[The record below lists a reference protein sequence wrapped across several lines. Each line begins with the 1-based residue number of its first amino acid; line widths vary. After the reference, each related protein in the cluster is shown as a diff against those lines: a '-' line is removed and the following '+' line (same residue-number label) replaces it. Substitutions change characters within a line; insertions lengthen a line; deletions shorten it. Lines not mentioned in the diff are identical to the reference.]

1 MEGKEKERDIER
13 DREKDSKSESISQ
26 EAKKENKKEVKEN
39 KGRFKK
45 GNPIGMAT
53 RFQKGNTGINKY
65 NDLYKDE
72 YADMLLEYFK
82 EPKIEII
89 YEEEYN
95 KDGTLKK
102 KTPKMILPPKFPT
115 LEMFAVNIGVTSR
128 TLREWAYVDE
138 NGDSK
143 HPLFSSAYAQARE
156 RQFAIAKE
164 NAISKQYDSNFSKFI
179 LVNEF
184 GMRDKQEVDTNVSGK
199 LETPVDDKTLALIE
213 RVEKRMNE
221 EGKQ

>member
-1 MEGKEKERDIER
+1 MEKEGKEKERDIER
-13 DREKDSKSESISQ
+13 DKG
-26 EAKKENKKEVKEN
+26 KEN

-45 GNPIGMAT
+45 GNTIGKET
-53 RFQKGNTGINKY
+53 RFKKGNTGINKY
-65 NDLYKDE
+65 QDNTVYKDE
-72 YADMLLEYFK
+72 FADMLLEYFK
-82 EPKIEII
+82 EPKSEIV

-102 KTPKMILPPKFPT
+102 KTPKFILPPKFPT

-128 TLREWAYVDE
+128 TLRDWASVDE
-138 NGDSK
+138 NGNFK
-143 HPLFSSAYAQARE
+143 HPLFAYAYAQARE

-213 RVEKRMNE
+213 RVERRMNASE
-221 EGKQ
+221 EDNSIDKK